1 MGAGGVIAAWAKK
14 PAAAPPTFP
23 LGLSWVLG
31 KVLGLCVLV
40 TPQHHRGQAGE
51 VTRGPSAAS
60 CRWWLMEQPL
70 LTAGFADAVDGRHPE
85 VGGAC
90 VEDHGEV
97 LGGCPDGDLPEI
109 LHLAKSRVVSR

>member
-1 MGAGGVIAAWAKK
+1 MCWSPHSLAGDTMGG
-14 PAAAPPTFP
+14 
-23 LGLSWVLG
+23 
-31 KVLGLCVLV
+31 
-40 TPQHHRGQAGE
+40 

-60 CRWWLMEQPL
+60 RQGRLVGQPL

-97 LGGCPDGDLPEI
+97 LGGCPDGDLPKI
-109 LHLAKSRVVSR
+109 LHLAKSRVISR